1 MQPRLTRANPK
12 NLARET
18 VMMPPPATQ
27 NRLVLNWCCGWAAAQ
42 VLLEEDKLDGAV
54 WMKEKEQGEHPADG

>member
-1 MQPRLTRANPK
+1 
-12 NLARET
+12 
-18 VMMPPPATQ
+18 MMPPPATQ

-54 WMKEKEQGEHPADG
+54 RMKEKEQGEHPADG